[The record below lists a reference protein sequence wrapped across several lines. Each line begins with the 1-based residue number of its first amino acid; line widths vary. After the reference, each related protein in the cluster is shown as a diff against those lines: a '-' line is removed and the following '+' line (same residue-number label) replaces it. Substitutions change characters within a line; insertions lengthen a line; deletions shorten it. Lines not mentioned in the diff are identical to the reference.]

1 MEEATATAAVLRAR
15 RHVGKVCV
23 SGAPPTRAVAPGFP
37 RYLLRMEAQEHRV
50 EAAGRVRGAQ
60 EAARRNGTQVSQSA
74 QKWAGQ
80 RSRGRS
86 RHEAGRSRAVRQ
98 FKGATFRQ
106 MLVSHERTA
115 RMQRDARAEQT
126 NATALAATGGGSM
139 RQQDAR
145 RARSAMGWHG
155 AHTCRNRSLEAGS

>member
-1 MEEATATAAVLRAR
+1 MDIGPDILSNAGKRNEDGGKW
-15 RHVGKVCV
+15 RHVIHETCGTIMFIW
-23 SGAPPTRAVAPGFP
+23 PP
-37 RYLLRMEAQEHRV
+37 
-50 EAAGRVRGAQ
+50 
-60 EAARRNGTQVSQSA
+60 
-74 QKWAGQ
+74 
-80 RSRGRS
+80 
-86 RHEAGRSRAVRQ
+86 
-98 FKGATFRQ
+98 TFRQ

-139 RQQDAR
+139 RQQDVR